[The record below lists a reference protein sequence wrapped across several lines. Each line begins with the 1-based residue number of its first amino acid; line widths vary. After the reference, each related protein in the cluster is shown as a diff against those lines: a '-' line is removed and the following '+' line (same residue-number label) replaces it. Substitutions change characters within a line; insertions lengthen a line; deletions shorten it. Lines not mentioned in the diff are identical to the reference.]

1 MIGPRQITSW
11 ALRTL
16 SLNPQHA
23 VTNAAPTPQQRRRDR
38 ADQLAAIK
46 RRYGTP
52 STPPARRINTDS
64 AARPSDPP
72 RSEWIVPFHVAAP
85 SQ

>member
-1 MIGPRQITSW
+1 MLGPSQITSW

-46 RRYGTP
+46 RRFGTP
-52 STPPARRINTDS
+52 SAPSAPSIKTNS
-64 AARPSDPP
+64 AARPADAT
-72 RSEWIVPFHVAAP
+72 RGEWIVPVHAATRR
-85 SQ
+85 Q